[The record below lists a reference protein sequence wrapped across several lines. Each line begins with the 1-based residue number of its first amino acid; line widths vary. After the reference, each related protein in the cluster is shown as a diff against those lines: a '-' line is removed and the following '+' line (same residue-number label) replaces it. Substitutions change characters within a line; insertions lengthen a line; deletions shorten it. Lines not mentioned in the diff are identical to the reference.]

1 MRELGAEDV
10 AGLRDVQMWMMYD
23 IWESVRADVRRGKMG
38 PEEAAEVLRRLV
50 QLLCESR
57 G

>member
-10 AGLRDVQMWMMYD
+10 VGLRDVQMWMMFEV
-23 IWESVRADVRRGKMG
+23 WESVQADMRMGKMN
-38 PEEAAEVLRRLV
+38 PEEAAEVLRRLLR
-50 QLLCESR
+50 LLESR